1 MRIAAVAA
9 AVTAALAATLA
20 ASVPVAA
27 QTVSLDEGTFRLLVG
42 GREVGIETFTI
53 RQNGTGADAVII
65 AQGRVVLDRNGGN
78 EVIANVQL
86 AGAGLRPV
94 AYDLELRGGDARRI
108 RGSVTGN
115 RAAARTVSPTGET
128 MREYLVTDG
137 AVVLDDG
144 VAHHYYFIAQ
154 RAAAG
159 ATRTP
164 IMIPRESRQL
174 QATITA
180 GGTETVNAGGGTV
193 QARRLTVETPGGDTR
208 HVWVDGR
215 GRVLRVEVP
224 GRDYV
229 AVRTTLP

>member
-1 MRIAAVAA
+1 MRLATWVMA
-9 AVTAALAATLA
+9 AATLLA
-20 ASVPVAA
+20 AGTPATA
-27 QTVSLDEGTFRLLVG
+27 QTVQLDEGTFRLLVG
-42 GREVGIETFTI
+42 GREVGVETFSI
-53 RQNGTGADAVII
+53 RRNGDGADAVVI
-65 AQGRVVLDRNGGN
+65 AQGRVVLGNGGD
-78 EVIANVQL
+78 EVIANVQV

-159 ATRTP
+159 ATSTP
-164 IMIPRESRQL
+164 IMVPRESRQM
-174 QATITA
+174 QATIALGEQESVST
-180 GGTETVNAGGGTV
+180 GGTTTSG
-193 QARRLTVETPGGDTR
+193 RRLTVQTAGGDAR
-208 HVWVDGR
+208 NVWIDPQ
-215 GRVLRVEVP
+215 GRVLRVEIP
-224 GRDYV
+224 ARGYV
-229 AVRTTLP
+229 AVRTTPP

>member
-1 MRIAAVAA
+1 MRLTTWVMAA
-9 AVTAALAATLA
+9 AALLAAGAPAT
-20 ASVPVAA
+20 A
-27 QTVSLDEGTFRLLVG
+27 QTVQLDEGTFRLLVG
-42 GREVGIETFTI
+42 GREVGVETFSI
-53 RQNGTGADAVII
+53 RRNGDGADAVVI
-65 AQGRVVLDRNGGN
+65 AQGRIVLGNGGD
-78 EVIANVQL
+78 EVIANVQV

-159 ATRTP
+159 ATSTP
-164 IMIPRESRQL
+164 IMVPRESRQM
-174 QATITA
+174 QATIALGAQESVST
-180 GGTETVNAGGGTV
+180 GGITTSG
-193 QARRLTVETPGGDTR
+193 RRLTVQTAGGDAR
-208 HVWVDGR
+208 HVWIDPQ
-215 GRVLRVEVP
+215 GRVLRVEIP
-224 GRDYV
+224 ARGYV
-229 AVRTTLP
+229 AVRTTPP

>member
-1 MRIAAVAA
+1 MRLATWVMAA
-9 AVTAALAATLA
+9 AALLAAGTPA
-20 ASVPVAA
+20 TA
-27 QTVSLDEGTFRLLVG
+27 QTVQLDEGTFRLLVG
-42 GREVGIETFTI
+42 GREVGVETFSI
-53 RQNGTGADAVII
+53 RRNGDGADAVVI
-65 AQGRVVLDRNGGN
+65 AQGRVVLGNGGD
-78 EVIANVQL
+78 EVIANVQV

-159 ATRTP
+159 ATSTP
-164 IMIPRESRQL
+164 IMVPRESRQM
-174 QATITA
+174 QATIALGEQESVST
-180 GGTETVNAGGGTV
+180 GGTTISG
-193 QARRLTVETPGGDTR
+193 RRLTVQTAGGDAR
-208 HVWVDGR
+208 HVWIDPQ
-215 GRVLRVEVP
+215 GRVLRVEIP
-224 GRDYV
+224 ARGYV
-229 AVRTTLP
+229 AVRTTPP